1 MNRIMITLILLI
13 SATAGQQPMKEKPK
27 EGKFLEIK
35 VDDLDLQR
43 EIDALR
49 ALFETDLAQLKQKH
63 KVEKQSLRKTYKEKL
78 KALMKKN
85 KQKRKL
91 KERPGY

>member
-13 SATAGQQPMKEKPK
+13 SVTAGQQPMKEKPK